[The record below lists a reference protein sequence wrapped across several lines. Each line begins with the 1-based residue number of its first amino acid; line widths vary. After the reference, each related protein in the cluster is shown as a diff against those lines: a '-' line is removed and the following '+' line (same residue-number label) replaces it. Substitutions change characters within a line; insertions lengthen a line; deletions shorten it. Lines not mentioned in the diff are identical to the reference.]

1 MGEWINKL
9 VYIHTAEHHSA
20 IKMFKLLI
28 YTTTCMNCESIAYS
42 KRSQSQLYFVIYNSG
57 RILYQSLGV
66 GQWGDYKDIQTFP
79 GGSDGKESAYSAGDP
94 GFDPWV
100 RKLLWRR
107 EWLPTPVF
115 WPEEFHGQRSLVG
128 YSPWGHKESD
138 RTE

>member
-1 MGEWINKL
+1 
-9 VYIHTAEHHSA
+9 
-20 IKMFKLLI
+20 
-28 YTTTCMNCESIAYS
+28 MNCKSIAYS

-57 RILYQSLGV
+57 RVLYQSLGV

-79 GGSDGKESAYSAGDP
+79 GGSDGKESAYSAGDL

-100 RKLLWRR
+100 RKLLWRG

-115 WPEEFHGQRSLVG
+115 WPEEFHGQRS